1 MTQQATQ
8 SWRPVRAWITN
19 EEDNEFVK
27 SLMQRKRE
35 EYLILT
41 DSERERLTDIWLQN
55 PGYQHHKNNRP
66 AMGGLI
72 VADL

>member
-27 SLMQRKRE
+27 SLSARKEKGR
-35 EYLILT
+35 LILT
-41 DSERERLTDIWLQN
+41 ESERERLTDIWLQN
-55 PGYQHHKNNRP
+55 PGYHYYKDNPQT
-66 AMGGLI
+66 MGGLI
-72 VADL
+72 IADL

>member
-8 SWRPVRAWITN
+8 SWRPVRAWITI

-27 SLMQRKRE
+27 SLSKRKEE

-41 DSERERLTDIWLQN
+41 DSERERLIDIWLQN
-55 PGYQHHKNNRP
+55 PGYHYIKNNRG
-66 AMGGLI
+66 AAGALAIAGL
-72 VADL
+72 